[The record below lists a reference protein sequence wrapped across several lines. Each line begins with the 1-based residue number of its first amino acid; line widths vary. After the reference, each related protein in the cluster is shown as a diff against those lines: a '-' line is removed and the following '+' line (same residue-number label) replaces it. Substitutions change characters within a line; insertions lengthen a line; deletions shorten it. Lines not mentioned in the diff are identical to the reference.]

1 MPRVPDCRN
10 GNSTK
15 HLPTDPKYCYSY
27 SEMSSKSAK
36 PWRKEQTGPFVQAIR
51 PYFHMIS
58 WEFSSPTKR
67 SFDEPDWEF
76 PDLVSVII
84 TRDPVSRL
92 LAGDADTRRDYTG
105 YQSHGLSHDRWW
117 DFAVYDQV
125 KNTDNF
131 FLRILTTTPMV
142 PRTKVQEKIPNHIR
156 EGLNRTTD
164 EIIELFPTG
173 INETH
178 FEHGK
183 ALLDRFTV
191 VLDIACLEE
200 GMDVLARMLGLEL
213 PAKDK
218 RKNSHPKV
226 GNTSQETIGYDDVY
240 EYLLAKNQWD
250 IALYE
255 YSKTISLV
263 QCGEKK

>member
-1 MPRVPDCRN
+1 MGV
-10 GNSTK
+10 
-15 HLPTDPKYCYSY
+15 
-27 SEMSSKSAK
+27 A
-36 PWRKEQTGPFVQAIR
+36 
-51 PYFHMIS
+51 
-58 WEFSSPTKR
+58 
-67 SFDEPDWEF
+67 
-76 PDLVSVII
+76 
-84 TRDPVSRL
+84 RDPVSRL
-92 LAGDADTRRDYTG
+92 LAGDANSCRNYAG
-105 YQSHGLSHDRWW
+105 YLSHELSHERWW
-117 DFAVYDQV
+117 DFAVYDQG

-142 PRTKVQEKIPNHIR
+142 PRTSDQKKIRNHVR
-156 EGLNRTTD
+156 EGVNRTTD
-164 EIIELFPTG
+164 EIMELFPTG

-200 GMDVLARMLGLEL
+200 GMDALARMLGLEL

-218 RKNSHPKV
+218 RMNSHPKV

-240 EYLLAKNQWD
+240 EYLLAKNRWD

-263 QCGEKK
+263 QCGER